1 YCSLLLT
8 LSSMKV
14 FSAAL
19 FASVTLTCVTC
30 EATTHDERKLIA
42 GGEIVPA
49 GTKTYNVGLRSTK
62 GGDNFCGG
70 TLISPTHVL
79 TSPECFN
86 KTNFPYKLRWVSVGS
101 HDNGGEEDGEQIKVK
116 FVTNHPEF
124 DSNTQQYELTVL
136 ELATAS
142 SFKPVQLAKADGSD
156 FKGGEWA
163 TSMGWGV
170 TKDEGF
176 APPSVEL
183 LRVDLQ
189 IWTDK
194 KCFEKYSVGDTTFC
208 AGGLKNA
215 GICGIDNGGP
225 LIIESETTDESGDVL
240 VGVAMGADGCG
251 IEGNPGGFARVSSA
265 RDWLDDI
272 ISGES
277 TD

>member
-1 YCSLLLT
+1 
-8 LSSMKV
+8 MKV

-49 GTKTYNVGLRSTK
+49 GTKTYNL
-62 GGDNFCGG
+62 
-70 TLISPTHVL
+70 
-79 TSPECFN
+79 
-86 KTNFPYKLRWVSVGS
+86 
-101 HDNGGEEDGEQIKVK
+101 
-116 FVTNHPEF
+116 
-124 DSNTQQYELTVL
+124 
-136 ELATAS
+136 
-142 SFKPVQLAKADGSD
+142 VQARKLAKADGSD

>member
-1 YCSLLLT
+1 
-8 LSSMKV
+8 MKV

-49 GTKTYNVGLRSTK
+49 GTKTYNVGWRQLLRRHS
-62 GGDNFCGG
+62 
-70 TLISPTHVL
+70 HL
-79 TSPECFN
+79 TNACADFARVFN

-142 SFKPVQLAKADGSD
+142 SFKPVKLAKADGSD